1 MTRKIKLLLLLCCL
15 FPWLRANAAI
25 GTSVGSGSICPG
37 DEVVVPVT
45 VSSCNDVAAI
55 SLALSYDTTKVSYL
69 GYQNMNANL
78 TGMLVNQVKGT
89 IYLSWANASAVN
101 LGDAILLELRF
112 QGITGSTGLNWN
124 TSLCEYSDPSGTILQ
139 ANYYNGSV
147 SIYTVPAITSQ
158 PSDRTL
164 KEGQS
169 TSFAINA
176 TGQGLSYQ
184 WQIRTAY
191 GTAWQNLTN
200 GEHYS
205 SVNGRQLNVN
215 NVTLAMNGNHYR
227 CVVSGTCPSPVT
239 SEEAMLT
246 VEVFIP
252 TIVTSTGS
260 AATCADMSFSI
271 PVMVTNCN
279 NVGAISL
286 VLHYNAALVTYF
298 GYENVNDELA
308 GGTLRVNAVDGT
320 VYITWA
326 SANQVLNIGDATLLS
341 LLFTSKSGNSSL
353 TWEQESCEYSNP
365 LGEALPMAFS
375 GSNLTIYYPP
385 TINSNPVNQ
394 KVVEGNNTTFSIS
407 ASGQGMAYQWQLSQ
421 DGGLSWEDLVN
432 GDHYAYVNSNTLRV
446 NNVVMTMSGY
456 RFRCAVGGTCQP
468 PVVSEDALLIVE
480 KFVPTIHTS
489 IGSQTICSET
499 GFSIPVSVQNFIEVG
514 AVSLA
519 LNYNDEVLTFTG
531 YEGLNPV
538 LADGQLQVNAA
549 GGTVFVSWISLDGAT
564 IEQGNLISLSFVAVP
579 GSSPLNWNTTYCEY
593 ANTLGEVIPMTFSNG
608 NINVGDLNFTID
620 TQPTDQTILW
630 GESGSFAITT
640 TGQGLSFQWQISQD
654 AGVSWSNLSSGGHY
668 ANVNTR
674 TLGVNNV
681 VLEMDGF
688 LYRCVVNGA
697 CGVQYSES
705 AMLKIQLPADFFE
718 VRVTA
723 SPSNGGSVSGGAV
736 YQAGQSCTVNASAHT
751 GWEFVSWTENGT
763 VVSQEAS
770 YTFLVQTDRNLVA
783 NFSVQKVNI
792 IVNADPAG
800 SGTFTGTGTYNY
812 GDHVLLTAYPAEGF
826 EFFNWTEND
835 NVISSNRTISFTA
848 TGDRTL
854 VAHFF
859 ASLPELHV
867 TSISHSD
874 FIAGQQASVTWT
886 VQNDGDVP
894 TPGGEVWYDR
904 VWLSVESRVA
914 ADDNGP
920 ILLGEFPNVA
930 ALDPGEYYTQTQY
943 FDLPLTL
950 SGPYYLF
957 VITDAYDCHH
967 IYWENDEVPMPYSPP
982 PFVASESAHCSGSHC
997 GNGSGNRIY
1006 EMSEYRHG
1014 NGPGGSYH
1022 DNFFYD
1028 YLTIEVPPLPDLRV
1042 TNIIAPDNFYSGT
1055 TVSVT
1060 ATIRNQGEAN
1070 TNVSR
1075 WTDALYISTSE
1086 TFDASAM
1093 IYLGAVTHN
1102 GGLAPNESYEVVLSG
1117 SIPINMFGPMY
1128 FYVYTDLY
1136 GQVYEH
1142 VANDNNVSRSQQV
1155 NVILTPPADLVPI
1168 GVSCPSTVSTGQT
1181 LNYSFTIYNQG
1192 AGHPNTG
1199 SWNDKVYFCS
1209 NPDSLVNAMHIR
1221 TIYHNNGLAP
1231 DDQYMV
1237 GETIGLPSNISEG
1250 SYYIYVVTD
1259 ADNQVFEYLYEDNNT
1274 YRSTTPF
1281 TVIKPD
1287 LTVTNI
1293 LADALFGVGQSVSI
1307 SYTLKNQGAGA
1318 IENVTVNDVVYL
1330 SPTENLSGAVQIASA
1345 SHALSLGSDQTV
1357 TYNISAQV
1365 PEIAEG
1371 TYYLFVLTDTGNAL
1385 NESVEDNN
1393 SLYFHPVSVEHQ
1405 PLPDLTPSAF
1415 TVPSVIQAGEE
1426 ATVEFDV
1433 NNIGDAPLFNTSCN
1447 IEVYAQQNG
1456 AQILCPMQSQS
1467 MPPVGNLSIPVNGT
1481 VHFNRV
1487 ILVPTNVTSDCHS
1500 FRVVVDTDNR
1510 IKELDENN
1518 NAATCGASV
1527 LNSPLPDLLAS
1538 GLSIPVSVQAGAV
1551 MNVTFVVTN
1560 EGEKA
1565 WEANDLGAT
1574 VVMQG
1579 PEGTISCPVKNR
1591 VEPAPGATFN
1601 LGIGESVTMTLTV
1614 LAPPTLNST
1623 YHSLTVTVD
1632 PSNSVYESD
1641 ESNNTVSATA
1651 SVTDYPYDLEL
1662 VSIEAPSEMWAGDT
1676 YSVSWTVKNVGGC
1689 PADGLPMFV
1698 RNNGYQQVTGAYLP
1712 TPWVDRLMLSFD
1724 DTWSNDDMVIID
1736 KNRTVVLNPDYSY
1749 TVTVNV
1755 TAPYSMVGEVYLLVK
1770 NDINEITFDV
1780 DRSNNVLAQPLTIV
1794 LGETPDLRMTVL
1806 EVDAALTTDRT
1817 YTVVY
1822 SVVNEGIGATN
1833 QPYWKDAFYIGLQNY
1848 TVEGAYF
1855 LADKTHSGTLEPG
1868 ESFIDSI
1875 EVTVPSSLSGDY
1887 FLLGFTDATDLV
1899 YEHNDEDDNL
1909 LSAPV
1914 TITLPLPCDL
1924 TVVNPDY
1931 PSTMSSG
1938 ETVTVS
1944 WTLYNVGNNAAIGRI
1959 RDAVYLSADEN
1970 WSSDDVM
1977 LGYVETNI
1985 HIEAQGE
1992 ADLTLT
1998 AVAQG
2003 VPEGT
2008 YYVIIRDNILHAL
2021 NEASYDNN
2029 TLVCPAPVTVGYPI
2043 LAIGS
2048 SVDCILESG
2057 QYIYYKIEVGPEF
2070 DQQTLSLT
2078 MSTGSAYPANG
2089 LYLAYESA
2097 PSMSMFDFCAN
2108 TPYEE
2113 ELEILIPAL
2122 QTGDYYLMAHGAAS
2136 NGQPQQ
2142 ITLSAT
2148 IINFEILHVNA
2159 DHGSN
2164 TGSLTTQVL
2173 GAKFDSIMDFRLMQ
2187 GEEYLPA
2194 EKVFFSNSTESFV
2207 TFNLKDV
2214 PTGMYDVVAELPG
2227 GLITVKDGA
2236 FTVEEGLPAELS
2248 VNIIAPSSV
2257 RNGNTFTVNIE
2268 YGNIGTTDLNVS
2280 ALVVVSRNG
2289 HPIALESDE
2298 LHLEETMLQFETG
2311 EPNGNPDVMR
2321 PGMKG
2326 TRTIFVKANNASTVS
2341 IGVFAIRNY
2350 YY

>member
-124 TSLCEYSDPSGTILQ
+124 TSLCEYSDPSGTVLQ
-139 ANYYNGSV
+139 ANYSNGAV
-147 SIYTVPAITSQ
+147 TVYTVPAITSH

-164 KEGQS
+164 KEGQN
-169 TSFAINA
+169 TTFTINA
-176 TGQGLSYQ
+176 TGQGLNYQ
-184 WQIRTAY
+184 WQVKTAY
-191 GTAWQNLTN
+191 GSTWQNLTN
-200 GEHYS
+200 GGHYS
-205 SVNGRQLNVN
+205 NVNSRTLNVN
-215 NVTLAMNGNHYR
+215 DVTLAMSGNSYR
-227 CVVSGTCPSPVT
+227 CTVSGTCPSPVT
-239 SEEAMLT
+239 SNEAMLT

-286 VLHYNAALVTYF
+286 VLHFNANLVTYF
-298 GYENVNDELA
+298 GYENVHQELN
-308 GGTLRVNAVDGT
+308 GGTLRVNAVNDA
-320 VYITWA
+320 VYLTWA
-326 SANQVLNIGDATLLS
+326 SANQVLNIGDATLVS

-353 TWEQESCEYSNP
+353 TWDQEQCEYSNP
-365 LGEALPMAFS
+365 QGEALPASFS

-407 ASGQGMAYQWQLSQ
+407 ASGQGLAYQWQLSQ
-421 DGGLSWEDLVN
+421 DDGLSWEDLTN
-432 GDHYAYVNSNTLRV
+432 GGHYANANSNTLRV
-446 NNVVMTMSGY
+446 NNVVMTMNGY
-456 RFRCAVGGTCQP
+456 RFRCALVGTCQP
-468 PVVSEDALLIVE
+468 PVISESALLAVE
-480 KFVPTIHTS
+480 KFVPTIQTS
-489 IGSQTICSET
+489 VGSLTICSET
-499 GFSIPVSVQNFIEVG
+499 GFSIPVSVTNFIDVG
-514 AVSLA
+514 AISLA

-531 YEGLNPV
+531 YEGLNPA
-538 LADGQLQVNAA
+538 LADGQIQINAS
-549 GGTVFVSWISLDGAT
+549 GGTIYVSWISLDGAT
-564 IEQGNLISLSFVAVP
+564 IGDGNLLSLGFVAVP

-593 ANTLGEVIPMTFSNG
+593 ANTLGEVLPMTFSNG
-608 NINVGDLNFTID
+608 NVNVGDLNFTID
-620 TQPTDQTILW
+620 TQPTDQTVLW

-640 TGQGLSFQWQISQD
+640 TGQGLSFQWQLSQD

-668 ANVNTR
+668 ANVTTR
-674 TLGVNNV
+674 TLGISNA
-681 VLEMDGF
+681 VLEMDGYR
-688 LYRCVVNGA
+688 YRCIVSGA
-697 CGVQYSES
+697 CGVQYSE
-705 AMLKIQLPADFFE
+705 AAVLKIQLPADFFE
-718 VRVTA
+718 VRVSA
-723 SPSNGGSVSGGAV
+723 SPSNAGSVNGGAV
-736 YQAGQSCTVNASAHT
+736 YAAGETCTVTASPNT

-763 VVSQEAS
+763 VVSQDAS
-770 YTFLVQTDRNLVA
+770 YSFLVQTDRNLVA

-800 SGTFTGTGTYNY
+800 AGTFAGPGTYNY
-812 GDHVLLTAYPAEGF
+812 GDHVLLTAYPTEGF

-848 TGDRTL
+848 TSDRTL

-874 FIAGQQASVTWT
+874 FIAGQQVSVTWT
-886 VQNDGDVP
+886 VQNDGEVP

-920 ILLGEFPNVA
+920 ILLGEFQNVA

-997 GNGSGNRIY
+997 GNYCGNRIY
-1006 EMSEYRHG
+1006 EMSEYLHG

-1042 TNIIAPDNFYSGT
+1042 SNIIAPDNFYSGT

-1075 WTDALYISTSE
+1075 WTDALYLSASE
-1086 TFDASAM
+1086 TFNPSSA

-1102 GGLAPNESYEVVLSG
+1102 GGLAPNESYEVILSG
-1117 SIPINMFGPMY
+1117 NIPIEQFGPMY

-1155 NVILTPPADLVPI
+1155 NVILTPPADLVPSGI
-1168 GVSCPSTVSTGQT
+1168 GLPSSTSTGQQ
-1181 LNYSFTIYNQG
+1181 LSYNFTIYNQG
-1192 AGHPNTG
+1192 AGQPNVG
-1199 SWNDKVYFCS
+1199 SWKDKVYFCT
-1209 NPDSLVNAMHIR
+1209 NPDSLVNAIPFR
-1221 TIYHNNGLAP
+1221 TLYHSNGLAP

-1237 GETIGLPSNISEG
+1237 SETIGLPSNIAEG
-1250 SYYIYVVTD
+1250 DYYLYVVTD

-1274 YRSTTPF
+1274 YRSALPM
-1281 TVIKPD
+1281 TVMKPD
-1287 LTVTNI
+1287 LTVTTI
-1293 LADALFGVGQSVSI
+1293 LADELFGVGQSVNI
-1307 SYTLKNQGAGA
+1307 SYTLKNQGAGG
-1318 IENVTVNDVVYL
+1318 IDNVNVTDYLYL
-1330 SPTENLSGAVQIASA
+1330 SPTATMANATRIATS
-1345 SHALSLGSDQTV
+1345 SHALSLGSQQTV
-1357 TYNISAQV
+1357 TYNVSAQV

-1371 TYYLFVLTDTGNAL
+1371 TYYLFVVTDVNNTL
-1385 NESVEDNN
+1385 NESAEDNN
-1393 SLYFHPVSVEHQ
+1393 SLYYHPVPVEHQ
-1405 PLPDLTPSAF
+1405 PLPDLTVSAF
-1415 TVPSVIQAGEE
+1415 TLPSVIQAGEE
-1426 ATVEFDV
+1426 VSVEFNV

-1456 AQILCPMQSQS
+1456 DQILCPMQSQS
-1467 MPPVGNLSIPVNGT
+1467 TPPMGNLSIPVNGS

-1487 ILVPTNVTSDCHS
+1487 IMVPTNVTSDCHS
-1500 FRVVVDTDNR
+1500 FLLVVDTDNR

-1518 NAATCGASV
+1518 NSTSRAASV
-1527 LNSPLPDLLAS
+1527 LNSPLPDLAVS
-1538 GLSIPVSVQAGAV
+1538 GIILPVSVQAGAV
-1551 MNVTFVVTN
+1551 MNVSFMVTN
-1560 EGEKA
+1560 EGEKD

-1574 VVMQG
+1574 VVLQG
-1579 PEGTISCPVKNR
+1579 PSGTIECPVKNR
-1591 VEPAPGATFN
+1591 VEPAPGATFQ
-1601 LGIGESVTMTLTV
+1601 LGVGESMTMTLTV
-1614 LAPPTLNST
+1614 LVPPTLNSS
-1623 YHSLTVTVD
+1623 YHALSVTVD
-1632 PSNSVYESD
+1632 PSNNVYESD
-1641 ESNNTVSATA
+1641 ENNNTASATA
-1651 SVTDYPYDLEL
+1651 SVLDYPFDLEV
-1662 VSIEAPSEMWAGDT
+1662 VSMEAASEMWAGDT
-1676 YSVSWTVKNVGGC
+1676 YSVSWTVKNVGSC
-1689 PADGLPMFV
+1689 PSEDIPMFI
-1698 RNNGYQQVTGAYLP
+1698 NTNGYQQVVGSYLP
-1712 TPWVDRLMLSFD
+1712 TSWVDRLVLSTD
-1724 DTWSNDDMVIID
+1724 ATWSDDDLVLID
-1736 KNRTVVLNPDYSY
+1736 KNRTIVLNPDQSY

-1755 TAPYSMVGEVYLLVK
+1755 IAPYSMVGEAYLLVK
-1770 NDINEITFDV
+1770 NDLDGITFDI
-1780 DRSNNVLAQPLTIV
+1780 DPANNVLAKPLTIV
-1794 LGETPDLRMTVL
+1794 LGETPDLRITLL
-1806 EVDAALTTDRT
+1806 EVDPVLTADRT

-1822 SVVNEGIGATN
+1822 SVVNEGIGATK

-1855 LADKTHSGTLEPG
+1855 LADKTHSGVLEPG
-1868 ESFIDSI
+1868 ESYIDSV

-1887 FLLGFTDATDLV
+1887 FLLGYTDATSLV
-1899 YEHNDEDDNL
+1899 YEHHDEDDNL

-1914 TITLPLPCDL
+1914 AITLPLPCDL
-1924 TVVNPDY
+1924 MVVNPDY
-1931 PSTMSSG
+1931 PIAMVSG
-1938 ETVTVS
+1938 EAVTVS

-1959 RDAVYLSADEN
+1959 RDAVYLSSDAI

-1985 HIEAQGE
+1985 HVEANGE
-1992 ADLTLT
+1992 VDLSLT
-1998 AVAQG
+1998 AMAQG
-2003 VPEGT
+2003 VPEGS
-2008 YYVIIRDNILHAL
+2008 YQLIIRSNILHAL

-2029 TLVCPAPVTVGYPI
+2029 TLVCPASVTVGYPS
-2043 LAIGS
+2043 LAIGA
-2048 SVDCILESG
+2048 SVDCILENG
-2057 QYIYYKIEVGPEF
+2057 QYVYYKIEVGPEF
-2070 DQQTLSLT
+2070 NQQTLSLT
-2078 MSTGSAYPANG
+2078 MSTGASYPANG

-2113 ELEILIPAL
+2113 ELEILVPAL
-2122 QTGDYYLMAHGAAS
+2122 ETGNYYLMAHGAAA

-2142 ITLSAT
+2142 ITLSAS

-2214 PTGMYDVVAELPG
+2214 PTGLYDVVAELPT
-2227 GLITVKDGA
+2227 GLVTIKDGA

-2289 HPIALESDE
+2289 HPIALASEE
-2298 LHLEETMLQFETG
+2298 LSQGETMLEFDTAEA
-2311 EPNGNPDVMR
+2311 NGNPDVIR
-2321 PGMKG
+2321 PGKRG
-2326 TRTIFVKANNASTVS
+2326 TRTLFVKANNASNVS
-2341 IGVFAIRNY
+2341 LGVFAIRNY
-2350 YY
+2350 YN

>member
-25 GTSVGSGSICPG
+25 GTSAGSGSICPG
-37 DEVVVPVT
+37 DEVVVPIT
-45 VSSCNDVAAI
+45 VSNCNDVAAI

-78 TGMLVNQVKGT
+78 SGMLVNQVKGT
-89 IYLSWANASAVN
+89 IYFSWANASAVN

-112 QGITGSTGLNWN
+112 QGITGSTNLSWN
-124 TSLCEYSDPSGTILQ
+124 TSLCEYSDPSGNILQ
-139 ANYYNGSV
+139 ANYSNGSV
-147 SIYTVPAITSQ
+147 SVYAVPAITSQ

-164 KEGQS
+164 KEGQN
-169 TSFAINA
+169 TSFSINA

-191 GTAWQNLTN
+191 GTTWQNLTN

-260 AATCADMSFSI
+260 AATCADMSFAI
-271 PVMVTNCN
+271 PVTVTNCN

-286 VLHYNAALVTYF
+286 VLRYNASLVTYF

-308 GGTLRVNAVDGT
+308 GGTLRVNAVDGA

-326 SANQVLNIGDATLLS
+326 SANQVLNIGNATLLS

-365 LGEALPMAFS
+365 LGEALPMSFS

-385 TINSNPVNQ
+385 SISSNPSNR

-407 ASGQGMAYQWQLSQ
+407 ASGQGLAYQWQLSQ
-421 DGGLSWEDLVN
+421 DDGLSWEDLVN
-432 GDHYAYVNSNTLRV
+432 GGHYSNVNTNTLRV

-456 RFRCAVGGTCQP
+456 RFRCSVGGTCQP
-468 PVVSEDALLIVE
+468 PVISGDAMLIVE

-549 GGTVFVSWISLDGAT
+549 GGTVYVSWISLDGAT
-564 IEQGNLISLSFVAVP
+564 IEQGNLLSLSFVAVP

-593 ANTLGEVIPMTFSNG
+593 ANTLGEVFPTTFSNG
-608 NINVGDLNFTID
+608 NVTVGDLNFTID
-620 TQPTDQTILW
+620 TQPTEQTILW
-630 GESGSFAITT
+630 GESGTFAITT

-688 LYRCVVNGA
+688 LYRCVVNGT
-697 CGVQYSES
+697 CGVQYSEA

-736 YQAGQSCTVNASAHT
+736 YQAGQTCTVSASPRT
-751 GWEFVSWTENGT
+751 GWEFISWTENGT

-783 NFSVQKVNI
+783 NFSLKKVNI

-848 TGDRTL
+848 TSDRTL

-874 FIAGQQASVTWT
+874 FIAGQQVSVTWT
-886 VQNDGDVP
+886 VQNDGEVS
-894 TPGGEVWYDR
+894 TPDGEVWYDR
-904 VWLSVESRVA
+904 VWLSVESRVSA
-914 ADDNGP
+914 GNSGT
-920 ILLGEFPNVA
+920 ILLGEFQNVA
-930 ALDPGEYYTQTQY
+930 ALDPGEYYTQTKN
-943 FDLPLTL
+943 FNLPLKL

-957 VITDAYDCHH
+957 VITDAYDSHQ
-967 IYWENDEVPMPYSPP
+967 IYWENDEVPMPYAPP
-982 PFVASESAHCSGSHC
+982 PFVAAESAHCSGSHC

-1006 EMSEYRHG
+1006 EMSEYLHG

-1055 TVSVT
+1055 TISVT

-1075 WTDALYISTSE
+1075 WTDALYISASE
-1086 TFDASAM
+1086 TFDPSAAT
-1093 IYLGAVTHN
+1093 YLGRVTHN
-1102 GGLAPNESYEVVLSG
+1102 GGLAPGESYEVSLSG
-1117 SIPINMFGPMY
+1117 SVPVDMFGPMY

-1142 VANDNNVSRSQQV
+1142 VANDNNVNRSQQV

-1168 GVSCPSTVSTGQT
+1168 GVSCPSTVSTGQKF
-1181 LNYSFTIYNQG
+1181 NYSFTIYNQG
-1192 AGHPNTG
+1192 AGHPNTS
-1199 SWNDKVYFCS
+1199 SWRDKVYLCA
-1209 NPDSLVNAMHIR
+1209 NPDSLVNAKLLR
-1221 TIYHNNGLAP
+1221 NLTHNNGLAP
-1231 DDQYMV
+1231 DDQYVV
-1237 GETIGLPSNISEG
+1237 GETINLPSSTSEG
-1250 SYYIYVVTD
+1250 SYYLYVVTD
-1259 ADNQVFEYLYEDNNT
+1259 ADNQVFEYLFEDNNT
-1274 YRSTTPF
+1274 YRSATPV

-1293 LADALFGVGQSVSI
+1293 LADTLFGVGQSVSI
-1307 SYTLKNQGAGA
+1307 SYTLKNQGVGA
-1318 IENVTVNDVVYL
+1318 IENITVNDVVYL
-1330 SPTENLSGAVQIASA
+1330 SPTETMSSAVRIASA
-1345 SHALSLGSDQTV
+1345 SHSMSLDSDQTV

-1371 TYYLFVLTDTGNAL
+1371 TYYLFVLTDNGNAL

-1393 SLYFHPVSVEHQ
+1393 SLYFYPVSVEHQ
-1405 PLPDLTPSAF
+1405 PLPDLTMSAF

-1426 ATVEFDV
+1426 ASVEFDV
-1433 NNIGDAPLFNTSCN
+1433 HNIGDAPLFNNICN

-1456 AQILCPMQSQS
+1456 SQILCPVQLQNT
-1467 MPPVGNLSIPVNGT
+1467 PPLGNLSIPVNGT

-1518 NAATCGASV
+1518 NTATCGASV
-1527 LNSPLPDLLAS
+1527 LNSPLPDLTVS
-1538 GLSIPVSVQAGAV
+1538 GLSIPASVQAGAV
-1551 MNVTFVVTN
+1551 MNVSFVVTN

-1565 WEANDLGAT
+1565 WEANDLEAT

-1591 VEPAPGATFN
+1591 VEPATGTAFN

-1641 ESNNTVSATA
+1641 ENNNTASATA

-1676 YSVSWTVKNVGGC
+1676 YSVSWTVKNSGGC
-1689 PADGLPMFV
+1689 PSEAIPMFV
-1698 RNNGYQQVTGAYLP
+1698 HNDNDYQQVTGAYLP

-1724 DTWSNDDMVIID
+1724 DTWSNDDMVVID

-1868 ESFIDSI
+1868 ESYIDSV
-1875 EVTVPSSLSGDY
+1875 EVTVPTGLFGDY
-1887 FLLGFTDATDLV
+1887 FMLGFADATDLV

-1909 LSAPV
+1909 VSAPV

-1931 PSTMSSG
+1931 PTTMLSG

-1944 WTLYNVGNNAAIGRI
+1944 WTLYNVGDNAAIGRI
-1959 RDAVYLSADEN
+1959 RDAVYLSADET

-1977 LGYVETNI
+1977 LGYIEKNI
-1985 HIEAQGE
+1985 HIETQGE

-1998 AVAQG
+1998 AVARG

-2021 NEASYDNN
+2021 NEASYENN
-2029 TLVCPAPVTVGYPI
+2029 TLVCPAPVTVGYPT

-2048 SVDCILESG
+2048 SVDCVLASG

-2078 MSTGSAYPANG
+2078 MSTSSTYPANG

-2097 PSMSMFDFCAN
+2097 PSMSVFDFCAN

-2113 ELEILIPAL
+2113 ELEILVPAL
-2122 QTGDYYLMAHGAAS
+2122 ETGNYYLMAHGAAS
-2136 NGQPQQ
+2136 N
-2142 ITLSAT
+2142 
-2148 IINFEILHVNA
+2148 
-2159 DHGSN
+2159 
-2164 TGSLTTQVL
+2164 
-2173 GAKFDSIMDFRLMQ
+2173 
-2187 GEEYLPA
+2187 
-2194 EKVFFSNSTESFV
+2194 
-2207 TFNLKDV
+2207 
-2214 PTGMYDVVAELPG
+2214 
-2227 GLITVKDGA
+2227 
-2236 FTVEEGLPAELS
+2236 
-2248 VNIIAPSSV
+2248 
-2257 RNGNTFTVNIE
+2257 
-2268 YGNIGTTDLNVS
+2268 
-2280 ALVVVSRNG
+2280 
-2289 HPIALESDE
+2289 
-2298 LHLEETMLQFETG
+2298 
-2311 EPNGNPDVMR
+2311 
-2321 PGMKG
+2321 
-2326 TRTIFVKANNASTVS
+2326 
-2341 IGVFAIRNY
+2341 
-2350 YY
+2350 